1 MGVGGA
7 ERSGNRFVS
16 RLSDVVAAVK
26 KSRDGAE
33 ELSDRKKVSII
44 IVITK
49 LCPSPRSV
57 VLISETGHR
66 TLQKGTRETRHDN
79 IYVSFGLRTVTV

>member
-44 IVITK
+44 VVIIK
-49 LCPSPRSV
+49 FCPFP
-57 VLISETGHR
+57 EGGGFN
-66 TLQKGTRETRHDN
+66 Q
-79 IYVSFGLRTVTV
+79 